1 MRCAARAQAVVSY
14 KWDRFAQRLLLLQLG
29 AYLLWVGSFTAF
41 MLLFNAGDAQL
52 DDAQLVSTWKVG
64 LGGRGGCRVLT

>member
-1 MRCAARAQAVVSY
+1 MSY

-41 MLLFNAGDAQL
+41 MLLFNARDAEL
-52 DDAQLVSTWKVG
+52 DDAELFSTWKVG
-64 LGGRGGCRVLT
+64 GGPVAAGC